1 MARNYILGGMGATQ
15 LQAGKPYFKRIVR
28 IDSSSGLNRQVA
40 SSTKH
45 PDSEGYTCDITA
57 DGEIKF
63 ATSTNTWI
71 ASGNRNSG
79 ELLMVEFPTTMRN
92 VEVNLEESWVN
103 GTKQD
108 AGEGVVRLKVMLTAQ
123 RGTNGQLTHFFDADG
138 NPDASSPIAK
148 PVENGNYI
156 EVMQGET
163 ATISSR
169 TKVIFILIQKFAA
182 GDILA
187 PAAGF
192 VNGTGAVAHAQDAV
206 SILITG
212 VLDHEPTSGGSQAA
226 NEPNSKV
233 IESDGTTT
241 RTLRKIWGKGD
252 GVG

>member
-1 MARNYILGGMGATQ
+1 MARNYILGGMAGTQ

-28 IDSSSGLNRQVA
+28 IDSNSGHNRQVVNNNL
-40 SSTKH
+40 H

-63 ATSTNTWI
+63 ITSTPSWV

-92 VEVNLEESWVN
+92 VEINLEESWVAGVKQTAGA
-103 GTKQD
+103 GTI
-108 AGEGVVRLKVMLTAQ
+108 RLKVMLTAQ
-123 RGTNGQLTHFFDADG
+123 RGTNGQKTHFFDGDG
-138 NPDASSPIAK
+138 NADANSPIAL
-148 PVENGNYI
+148 PIENANYI

-169 TKVIFILIQKFAA
+169 TKVVFILIQKFA
-182 GDILA
+182 GDDILD
-187 PAAGF
+187 PANGF
-192 VNGTGAVAHAQDAV
+192 VNGTGALADDEDAV

-233 IESDGTTT
+233 IESDGVTT
-241 RTLRKIWGKGD
+241 RTLRKIWGVAD
-252 GVG
+252 GIG